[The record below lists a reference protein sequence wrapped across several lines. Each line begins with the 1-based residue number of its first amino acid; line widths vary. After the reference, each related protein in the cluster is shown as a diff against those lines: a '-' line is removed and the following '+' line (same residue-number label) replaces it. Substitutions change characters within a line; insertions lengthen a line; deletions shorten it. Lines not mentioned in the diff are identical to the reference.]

1 MSRSMRRRGARTAA
15 GAIAVATAVLATSGQ
30 FGVDIGIVGSGSG
43 DDDKV
48 RTPQSSAADVTQARL
63 KAAVAKGLPTE
74 TEAREAA
81 KSAKA
86 AVEVTGMREERRTV
100 VANPDGT
107 FTAQEFLEPVRALGK
122 DGWRPIDTKLAKAAD
137 GRWRPAATTVDLTV
151 SNGGTGPFAT
161 VKRAGREFA
170 LSWPGRALPAPTVS
184 GDTATYAEVHPGV
197 DLVVRAEPEGFGHF
211 VVVKTP
217 EAAANPAVAK
227 IQLGL
232 HTEALTV
239 GTTASGDLQITDDQS
254 KGVVF
259 EAPEPVMWDTPAAAP
274 QAAKGAKP
282 AAGAG
287 ATGAGATGAAGAPLD
302 PAPNATVAPVD
313 MTVGKDG
320 LTLVPDPKL
329 LTNPAAFP
337 VVIDPPLT
345 TPASAWTSVIKG
357 MPNEQNWKFSGN
369 EGMGKCPTD
378 YSAASCQGIDTR
390 RLMYTVPLTA
400 YRTDMTILEATFAT
414 RVAHIY
420 AATPTAEPVRLYRV
434 GGKNF
439 GITSSSSWS
448 NTDALWDTHLGTV
461 DKAIQPTA
469 CSSPANLHFESAAS
483 GALAKD
489 VQAAV
494 RGGWSK
500 MTFGLRAAN
509 ESRFA
514 EWKRMCGNAYLS
526 VTYNRPPTALT
537 DKTLSSNPGG
547 ACNTTAN
554 GVRVSR
560 LPKLYAQPTDPDH
573 STRDAEPVKVE
584 FKVAWTDAAG
594 VAQSYPATTGMAS
607 PGATFQHQVYVPKGK
622 TIPENA
628 VVSYSARVSDG
639 VVWSAWSPTCRFLVD
654 QNVPGAPLV
663 DSPEFPRENPGASV
677 GVTGSF
683 TLSPNTEDRYDDAVA
698 KYVYDFDSDN
708 QPPATATPTAVGGPV
723 TVKWSPQHR
732 GGHKLFVTSYDG
744 ANNAS
749 EQTTYL
755 FDAVTGAPPAA
766 QWTLADSA
774 QATVARDASGSHPAR
789 IGPKVTRDTA
799 GNGTAADRV
808 MDLDG
813 SADSYLETDSSVVDT
828 ERGFSISAWV
838 KPDILTRD
846 MTVASQ
852 NGSGEPGFR
861 LAYQAAKKTFAFAL
875 PTSDVEAMND
885 TVLTTTLNRTCPDGA
900 SQPVC
905 AGEWRHLAGVY
916 DPGAPKPLKL
926 YVDGQLRAEAD
937 RPLPWKAYGTFQMG
951 RERAKT
957 GYRSHWD
964 GQLADVRA
972 YNRATTADEV
982 TKMVASKVARLG
994 YWNLDVA
1001 GGTGGKSFAEAGG
1014 GQSLVMGGG
1023 AVHYAETVTDV
1034 FEGNV
1039 LMYTT
1044 DASGAV
1050 VPGGRLNL
1058 KNNGYAATATP
1069 PLDGTGSFSVT
1080 ARVRLSSKTATTKQ
1094 AVLSLPGD
1102 TTSRFVVRFTASP
1115 DGTAPGHW
1123 ELVVPKEAGSETPA
1137 VVARAYAD
1145 GAPDEANGQ
1154 FITVTYDALTQRLSL
1169 YTDGNAA
1176 EPAPGS
1182 PVSGHV
1188 DGVGMTWPATGG
1200 LQVGRART
1208 GAGGTPN
1215 EWGDFLAGEV
1225 DDVRVYN
1232 GVLDKTTIDQL
1243 ADRVVRPT
1251 L

>member
-1 MSRSMRRRGARTAA
+1 MSRSMRRHGAWTAA
-15 GAIAVATAVLATSGQ
+15 GAIALATAVLATSGQ
-30 FGVDIGIVGSGSG
+30 LGIDIGIGVGSG
-43 DDDKV
+43 DDEKV
-48 RTPQSSAADVTQARL
+48 RTPQSGVAAATQARL

-74 TEAREAA
+74 AEAREAA
-81 KSAKA
+81 EQAKA
-86 AVEVTGMREERRTV
+86 PVEVTGAREERRTV
-100 VANPDGT
+100 VANPDGS

-122 DGWRPIDTKLAKAAD
+122 DGWRPIDTKLAKSAD
-137 GRWRPAATTVDLTV
+137 GRWRPAATTVDLSV

-227 IQLGL
+227 IEFGM

-239 GTTASGDLQITDDQS
+239 GTTASGDLQITDAQS

-259 EAPEPVMWDTPAAAP
+259 EAAEPVMWDTPAASP

-282 AAGAG
+282 AATSVAKP
-287 ATGAGATGAAGAPLD
+287 ATDSETAGAAGAPLD

-313 MTVGKDG
+313 MTVGKDA
-320 LTLVPDPKL
+320 LTLVPDKAL
-329 LTNPAAFP
+329 LASPAAFP

-400 YRTDMTILEATFAT
+400 YRTDMTILEATFSA

-420 AATPTAEPVRLYRV
+420 AATATAEPVRLYRV

-448 NTDALWDTHLGTV
+448 NTDALWDTHLATV

-469 CSSPANLHFESAAS
+469 CSSAPNLHFESAAS

-489 VQAAV
+489 VQVAV
-494 RGGWSK
+494 RGGWTK

-509 ESRFA
+509 ETRFA
-514 EWKRMCGNAYLS
+514 EWKRMCGNAHLS
-526 VTYNRPPTALT
+526 VTYNRPPATLT
-537 DKTLSSNPGG
+537 DKKLSSNPGG

-560 LPKLYAQPTDPDH
+560 LPKLYAQPSDPDH

-607 PGATFQHQVYVPKGK
+607 PGATFQHQVYEPKGK
-622 TIPENA
+622 PIPENA

-654 QNVPGAPLV
+654 RNVPGAPLV

-683 TLSPNTEDRYDDAVA
+683 TIAPNTEDQYDDAVA

-708 QPPATATPTAVGGPV
+708 QPPAIATPTTVGGPV
-723 TVKWSPQHR
+723 TVQWSPQLR

-755 FDAVTGAPPAA
+755 FDAVTGTPPAA
-766 QWTLADSA
+766 QWTLADGA
-774 QATVARDASGSHPAR
+774 QADTARDTSGNHPAR

-813 SADSYLETDSSVVDT
+813 SADAYLETDASVVDT

-838 KPDILTRD
+838 KPDSLTRD

-861 LAYQAAKKTFAFAL
+861 LAYQAAKKTFVFAL

-885 TVLTTTLNRTCPDGA
+885 TILATTLNRTCPGGA

-937 RPLPWKAYGTFQMG
+937 RPLPWKAHGTFQMG

-957 GYRSHWD
+957 GYRAHWD

-982 TKMVASKVARLG
+982 SKMVAGKVARLG

-1001 GGTGGKSFAEAGG
+1001 GGTGGTSFAEAGG
-1014 GQSLVMGGG
+1014 GQALVMGGG
-1023 AVHYAETVTDV
+1023 AVHTVETVEDLFGGTT
-1034 FEGNV
+1034 
-1039 LMYTT
+1039 LMKAA
-1044 DASGAV
+1044 DAQGQLIG
-1050 VPGGRLNL
+1050 GGRLTLMNS
-1058 KNNGYAATATP
+1058 GYAATATP

-1080 ARVRLSSKTATTKQ
+1080 ARVRLSSKTAATKQ
-1094 AVLSLPGD
+1094 TVLSLPGD

-1115 DGTAPGHW
+1115 DGITSGHW
-1123 ELVVPKEAGSETPA
+1123 ELVAPKGAGAESPA
-1137 VVARAYAD
+1137 AIARAYPN
-1145 GAPDEANGQ
+1145 GTPSEGIGQ

-1169 YTDGNAA
+1169 YVDGEAA
-1176 EPAPGS
+1176 LPTPGDPNS
-1182 PVSGHV
+1182 VSGHV

-1208 GAGGTPN
+1208 SASG
-1215 EWGDFLAGEV
+1215 WGDHLAGEV

-1232 GVLDKTTIDQL
+1232 GVLDKPTIDLLQDNWVKPQL
-1243 ADRVVRPT
+1243 
-1251 L
+1251 

>member
-1 MSRSMRRRGARTAA
+1 MSKSMRRHGAWTAA
-15 GAIAVATAVLATSGQ
+15 GAIGVATVMLATSGQ
-30 FGVDIGIVGSGSG
+30 FGTLDG
-43 DDDKV
+43 DDERV
-48 RTPQSSAADVTQARL
+48 ATTTLAQSRAAQVAQAGL

-74 TEAREAA
+74 GEAREAA
-81 KSAKA
+81 EQAKA
-86 AVEVTGMREERRTV
+86 PVEVTGAREERRTV
-100 VANPDGT
+100 VANPDGS

-137 GRWRPAATTVDLTV
+137 GRWRPAATTVDLSV

-170 LSWPGRALPAPTVS
+170 LSWPGRALPAPAVS

-259 EAPEPVMWDTPAAAP
+259 EAPEPVMWDTPAAPP

-282 AAGAG
+282 AAGPTAG
-287 ATGAGATGAAGAPLD
+287 AGSTGAAGAPLD

-320 LTLVPDPKL
+320 LTLVPDAKL
-329 LTNPAAFP
+329 LTNPAAYP
-337 VVIDPPLT
+337 VVIDPT
-345 TPASAWTSVIKG
+345 VTSPASAWTSVIKG

-390 RLMYTVPLTA
+390 RLMDTVPLTA

-494 RGGWSK
+494 RGGWTK

-514 EWKRMCGNAYLS
+514 EWKRMCGNGYLS

-537 DKTLSSNPGG
+537 NKTLSSNPGG
-547 ACNTTAN
+547 ACNTTTN

-607 PGATFQHQVYVPKGK
+607 PGATFQHQVYEPKGK
-622 TIPENA
+622 PIPENA

-639 VVWSAWSPTCRFLVD
+639 VVWSAWSPVCRFLVD
-654 QNVPGAPLV
+654 RNVPGAPLV

-683 TLSPNTEDRYDDAVA
+683 TLSPNTEDQYDDAVA

-766 QWTLADSA
+766 QWTLADNA
-774 QATVARDASGSHPAR
+774 QADMARDTSGNHPAH

-813 SADSYLETDSSVVDT
+813 SADSYLETDASVVDT

-838 KPDILTRD
+838 KPDTLTRD

-982 TKMVASKVARLG
+982 SKMVASKVARLG
-994 YWNLDVA
+994 YWNLDAA

-1014 GQSLVMGGG
+1014 GQALVMGGG
-1023 AVHYAETVTDV
+1023 AVHYAETPTDV
-1034 FEGNV
+1034 LDGNV
-1039 LMYTT
+1039 MMYTT
-1044 DASGAV
+1044 DASGAD
-1050 VPGGRLNL
+1050 VPGGRLTL
-1058 KNNGYAATATP
+1058 KNNGYAATGTP

-1115 DGTAPGHW
+1115 DGITPGHW
-1123 ELVVPKEAGSETPA
+1123 ELVAPKDAGAESPA
-1137 VVARAYAD
+1137 AIARAYPN
-1145 GAPDEANGQ
+1145 GNPDQGIGQ

-1169 YTDGNAA
+1169 YVDGEAA
-1176 EPAPGS
+1176 LPTPGDAN

-1200 LQVGRART
+1200 LQVGRARIS
-1208 GAGGTPN
+1208 ASN
-1215 EWGDFLAGEV
+1215 WGDHLAGEV
-1225 DDVRVYN
+1225 DDVRVYK
-1232 GVLDKTTIDQL
+1232 GVLDRPTIDRLHDNWVKPQL
-1243 ADRVVRPT
+1243 
-1251 L
+1251 

>member
-1 MSRSMRRRGARTAA
+1 MSRSMRRRGAWTAA
-15 GAIAVATAVLATSGQ
+15 GAIAVATTVLATSGQ
-30 FGVDIGIVGSGSG
+30 LGIDIGNGS
-43 DDDKV
+43 DDGEMV
-48 RTPQSSAADVTQARL
+48 RTPQSGVAAATQARL

-74 TEAREAA
+74 AEAREAA
-81 KSAKA
+81 EAAKA
-86 AVEVTGMREERRTV
+86 PVEVTGMREERRTV
-100 VANPDGT
+100 VANPDGS
-107 FTAQEFLEPVRALGK
+107 FTAQEFLEPVRALGR
-122 DGWRPIDTKLAKAAD
+122 DGWRPIDTKLAKSAD
-137 GRWRPAATTVDLTV
+137 GRWRPAATTVDLSV

-227 IQLGL
+227 IELGM

-239 GTTASGDLQITDDQS
+239 GTTASGDLQITDTQS

-259 EAPEPVMWDTPAAAP
+259 EAPEPVMWDTPAAPP
-274 QAAKGAKP
+274 QAAKGAKL
-282 AAGAG
+282 AAGSG
-287 ATGAGATGAAGAPLD
+287 STGAAGAPLA

-313 MTVGKDG
+313 MTVGKDA
-320 LTLVPDPKL
+320 LTLVPDKAL
-329 LTNPAAFP
+329 LTKPAAFP

-345 TPASAWTSVIKG
+345 SPASAWTSVIKG

-400 YRTDMTILEATFAT
+400 YRTDMTILEATFSA

-469 CSSPANLHFESAAS
+469 CSSSPNLHFESAAS

-494 RGGWSK
+494 RGGWTK

-509 ESRFA
+509 ETRFA
-514 EWKRMCGNAYLS
+514 EWKRMCGNAHLS
-526 VTYNRPPTALT
+526 ITYNRPPTVLT
-537 DKTLSSNPGG
+537 DKKLSSNPGG
-547 ACNTTAN
+547 ACNTSAN

-560 LPKLYAQPTDPDH
+560 LPVLYAQPSDPDH
-573 STRDAEPVKVE
+573 SSAYAEPVKVE

-594 VAQSYPATTGMAS
+594 VAQTYPATTGMAS
-607 PGATFQHQVYVPKGK
+607 PGATFQHQVRALKGT

-639 VVWSAWSPTCRFLVD
+639 VVWSAWSPTCRFVID

-683 TLSPNTEDRYDDAVA
+683 TISPNTEDNFDDAVT

-766 QWTLADSA
+766 QWTLADGA
-774 QATVARDASGSHPAR
+774 QADKARDTSGNHPAH

-813 SADSYLETDSSVVDT
+813 SADSYLEADTSVVDT
-828 ERGFSISAWV
+828 ERGFSVSAWV
-838 KPDILTRD
+838 KPDTLTRD

-861 LAYQAAKKTFAFAL
+861 LSYQAAKKTFVFAL

-885 TVLTTTLNRTCPDGA
+885 TTLATTLNRTCSDGT

-916 DPGAPKPLKL
+916 DPGTPKPLKL

-982 TKMVASKVARLG
+982 SKMVASKVARLG
-994 YWNLDVA
+994 YWNLDTA
-1001 GGTGGKSFAEAGG
+1001 GGTGGTSFAEAGG
-1014 GQSLVMGGG
+1014 GQPLVMGGG
-1023 AVHYAETVTDV
+1023 ALHYAETPTDV
-1034 FEGNV
+1034 LEGNV
-1039 LMYTT
+1039 MMYTT
-1044 DASGAV
+1044 DASGAD
-1050 VPGGRLNL
+1050 VPGGRLTL

-1102 TTSRFVVRFTASP
+1102 TTNRFVVRFTASP
-1115 DGTAPGHW
+1115 DGITPGHW
-1123 ELVVPKEAGSETPA
+1123 ELVAPKDAGAESPA
-1137 VVARAYAD
+1137 AIARAYPR
-1145 GAPDEANGQ
+1145 GNPNEGIGQ

-1169 YTDGNAA
+1169 YVDGEAA
-1176 EPAPGS
+1176 LPTPGDPN
-1182 PVSGHV
+1182 PVSGHI

-1200 LQVGRART
+1200 LQVGRARISAS
-1208 GAGGTPN
+1208 G
-1215 EWGDFLAGEV
+1215 WGDHLAGEV
-1225 DDVRVYN
+1225 DDVRIYN
-1232 GVLDKTTIDQL
+1232 GVLDQSTIDLLQDNWVKPQL
-1243 ADRVVRPT
+1243 
-1251 L
+1251 